1 MQEQSCG
8 HFHFQ
13 AWIPLAT
20 ESLTSLSAQNLF
32 ADIAKHDKR
41 ADRADSAVAM
51 SSRCWSLG
59 ATPSPVCM
67 RSMFIIFSNGS
78 IIPPGFKLMELHT
91 LTLAARSYALLLVTS
106 HCTLRSFCVSRKGGT
121 GDGGWGHPQGEMH
134 MVAAKLGCQ
143 STMVEDLPWLGPYVQ
158 ILTLA
163 VWTGIENATLPL

>member
-1 MQEQSCG
+1 
-8 HFHFQ
+8 
-13 AWIPLAT
+13 
-20 ESLTSLSAQNLF
+20 
-32 ADIAKHDKR
+32 
-41 ADRADSAVAM
+41 
-51 SSRCWSLG
+51 
-59 ATPSPVCM
+59 
-67 RSMFIIFSNGS
+67 
-78 IIPPGFKLMELHT
+78 MELHT

-134 MVAAKLGCQ
+134 MVAAELGCQ